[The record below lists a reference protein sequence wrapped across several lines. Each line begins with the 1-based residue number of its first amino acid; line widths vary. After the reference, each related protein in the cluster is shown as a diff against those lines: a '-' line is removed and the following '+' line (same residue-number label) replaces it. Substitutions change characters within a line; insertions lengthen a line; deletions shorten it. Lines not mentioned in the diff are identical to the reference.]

1 MNGGFATVDG
11 IEDNERVDFKVR
23 EVEINIDRVETD
35 QEINKGV
42 LLDGRDMSEEGSSN
56 ILASREGLVDRN
68 IKDEGFG
75 IDVTNVNTALMSE
88 ENAVTLALRTDT
100 NIVFSIG
107 RVRKERLDDEVAQ
120 SASDSLNLLSGAS
133 RKKWGKH

>member
-133 RKKWGKH
+133 RKK

>member
-1 MNGGFATVDG
+1 VNGGFATVDG
-11 IEDNERVDFKVR
+11 IEDDERVNFKVR

-133 RKKWGKH
+133 RKK

>member
-1 MNGGFATVDG
+1 VNGGFATVDG
-11 IEDNERVDFKVR
+11 IEDNERVYFKVR

-56 ILASREGLVDRN
+56 ILASREGLVDSN

-107 RVRKERLDDEVAQ
+107 RVRKERLDDEVVQ

-133 RKKWGKH
+133 RKK

>member
-11 IEDNERVDFKVR
+11 IEDNERIDFKVR

-107 RVRKERLDDEVAQ
+107 RVRKERLDDEVVQ

-133 RKKWGKH
+133 RKK

>member
-107 RVRKERLDDEVAQ
+107 RVRKERLDDEVVQ

-133 RKKWGKH
+133 RKK

>member
-1 MNGGFATVDG
+1 VNGGFATVDG

-133 RKKWGKH
+133 RKK

>member
-42 LLDGRDMSEEGSSN
+42 LLEAG
-56 ILASREGLVDRN
+56 
-68 IKDEGFG
+68 
-75 IDVTNVNTALMSE
+75 T
-88 ENAVTLALRTDT
+88 
-100 NIVFSIG
+100 
-107 RVRKERLDDEVAQ
+107 
-120 SASDSLNLLSGAS
+120 
-133 RKKWGKH
+133 

>member
-107 RVRKERLDDEVAQ
+107 RVRKERLDDEVVQ
-120 SASDSLNLLSGAS
+120 SASDSLNLLSGAP
-133 RKKWGKH
+133 RKK

>member
-11 IEDNERVDFKVR
+11 IEDNERIDFKVR

-107 RVRKERLDDEVAQ
+107 RVRKERLDDEVVQ
-120 SASDSLNLLSGAS
+120 SASDSLNLLSGAP
-133 RKKWGKH
+133 RKK